1 LKPAPFAYARPSS
14 LEEVFDLLAGAGE
27 DAKLLAGGQSLVP
40 TLAFRLS
47 SPSLLI
53 DLNRVPGLAGVSA
66 DGPTVRVGAMT
77 RHCELEHSRE
87 IADRVPLV
95 AQAMP
100 QIGHPAI
107 RTRGTIG
114 GSLAFADPAA
124 ELPACAVALDAQL
137 VIASRAGR
145 RHVRARD
152 FFKGL
157 YETDL
162 GAGDVIAAVEFP
174 AQAPGYRSRL
184 SELARRH
191 GDYAIVG
198 LAAHAR
204 VEGDRLSDVRLAFFG
219 VGAKPILAAHAVQEL
234 EGQHVSPTAL
244 ALAGDALGEDLDPPD
259 DLNGS
264 GTTKLHL
271 ARVLMSRTLT
281 AMVQASGV
289 EG

>member
-1 LKPAPFAYARPSS
+1 MKPAPFAYARPSS
-14 LEEVFDLLAGAGE
+14 LDEVFELLARAGE
-27 DAKLLAGGQSLVP
+27 GAKLLAGGQSLVP

-53 DLNRVPGLAGVSA
+53 DLNRVPGLSGVA
-66 DGPTVRVGAMT
+66 VDGATVRVGAMT
-77 RHCELEHSRE
+77 RHCELERSSV
-87 IADRVPLV
+87 IARHLPLV
-95 AQAMP
+95 AQAVP
-100 QIGHPAI
+100 QIGHAAI

-137 VIASRAGR
+137 VIASRQGR
-145 RHVRARD
+145 RNVRARE
-152 FFKGL
+152 FFRGL

-162 GAGDVIAAVEFP
+162 GAGDVMVAIEFP
-174 AQAPGYRSRL
+174 AQAPGYASRL

-204 VEGDRLSDVRLAFFG
+204 VDGDHLSDIRLAFFG
-219 VGAKPILAAHAVQEL
+219 VGAKPILATHAAEEL
-234 EGQHVSPTAL
+234 EGQHLSPTAL

-264 GTTKLHL
+264 GKTKLHL
-271 ARVLMSRTLT
+271 ARVLLGRTLT
-281 AMVQASGV
+281 TMVES
-289 EG
+289 

>member
-1 LKPAPFAYARPSS
+1 MKPAPFAYARPSS
-14 LEEVFDLLAGAGE
+14 LDEVFDLLARSGE
-27 DAKLLAGGQSLVP
+27 GAKLLAGGQSLVP

-47 SPSLLI
+47 SPTLLI
-53 DLNRVPGLAGVSA
+53 DLNRVPGLAGITI

-77 RHCELEHSRE
+77 RHCELERSGE
-87 IADRVPLV
+87 IGRFLPLI
-95 AQAMP
+95 AQAVP

-124 ELPACAVALDAQL
+124 ELPACAVALDAQI
-137 VIASRAGR
+137 VIANRDGR
-145 RHVRARD
+145 RTVRARE

-162 GAGDVIAAVEFP
+162 GAGDVIVAVEFTT
-174 AQAPGYRSRL
+174 QAPGYRSRL
-184 SELARRH
+184 AELARRH

-198 LAAHAR
+198 LAAHAKID
-204 VEGDRLSDVRLAFFG
+204 GDELSDLRLAFFG
-219 VGAKPILAAHAVQEL
+219 VGAKPILATHAAQEL
-234 EGQHVSPTAL
+234 EGQRLSTTAL

-264 GTTKLHL
+264 GKTKLHL

-281 AMVQASGV
+281 AMVEARGA

>member
-1 LKPAPFAYARPSS
+1 MKPAPFAYARPSS
-14 LEEVFDLLAGAGE
+14 LDQVFDLLARAGE

-53 DLNRVPGLAGVSA
+53 DLNRVPGLAGITL
-66 DGPTVRVGAMT
+66 DRDTVRIGAMT
-77 RHCELEHSRE
+77 RHCELEGSPVIASRL
-87 IADRVPLV
+87 PLV
-95 AQAMP
+95 AQAIP
-100 QIGHPAI
+100 HIGHPAI

-124 ELPACAVALDAQL
+124 ELPACAVALDACL
-137 VIASRAGR
+137 VIASREGTR
-145 RHVRARD
+145 TVRARD

-162 GAGDVIAAVEFP
+162 MAGEVLVAAEFP

-184 SELARRH
+184 AELARRH

-198 LAAHAR
+198 LAAHAK
-204 VEGDRLSDVRLAFFG
+204 VEGDRLSDLRLAFFG
-219 VGAKPILAAHAVQEL
+219 VGPKPVLAARAIQEL
-234 EGQHVSPTAL
+234 EGQRLSSTAL
-244 ALAGDALGEDLDPPD
+244 ALAGDGLGEDLDPPD

-264 GTTKLHL
+264 GDTKLHL

-281 AMVQASGV
+281 AMV

>member
-14 LEEVFDLLAGAGE
+14 LDDVFELLARPGEEVR
-27 DAKLLAGGQSLVP
+27 LLAGGQSLVP

-53 DLNRVPGLAGVSA
+53 DLNRVPGLAGIAAS
-66 DGPTVRVGAMT
+66 GNTVRIGAMT
-77 RHCELEHSRE
+77 RHCELEHSHE
-87 IADRVPLV
+87 ISAKVPIL

-124 ELPACAVALDAQL
+124 ELPACAVALDARII
-137 VIASRAGR
+137 IASRQGTRQVA
-145 RHVRARD
+145 ARN

-162 GAGDVIAAVEFP
+162 RVGELVTAVEFP
-174 AQAPGYRSRL
+174 VQPSGYRSRL
-184 SELARRH
+184 AELTRRH
-191 GDYAIVG
+191 GDYALVG
-198 LAAHAR
+198 LAAHAQ
-204 VEGDRLSDVRLAFFG
+204 VKGDQLSDLRLAFFG
-219 VGAKPILAAHAVQEL
+219 VGSKPVLAVQASRKL
-234 EGQHVSPTAL
+234 EGQRLSPTAL
-244 ALAGDALGEDLDPPD
+244 AQAAEALGDDLDPPD

-264 GTTKLHL
+264 GRTKLHL
-271 ARVLMSRTLT
+271 ARVLLGRTLSG
-281 AMVQASGV
+281 MVEV
-289 EG
+289 